1 MFSPPP
7 PHPGL
12 RTKKPSLE
20 LPPQIPA
27 GAAAAAVASGSK
39 HSKRRKSGSG
49 SSLAAAFSPRRL
61 LTAIGTKPY
70 SATTHNAGTIG
81 NTAGA
86 ATGSSSTAAT
96 YAGTSTKGAVP
107 QGMHNEGYCARE
119 LLHRSESGS
128 KGSMSGSGG
137 SSNSLQGLSASA
149 RRGQQRQAMSDTAS
163 STGVRAMSAKA
174 ALGRQFFDESAD
186 DNDQDTSNDDHS
198 VERSYVHGSNSSLE
212 TGALYIYTS
221 CPAEHDN
228 LHILESNPLLTY
240 ARQCQSAES
249 DYACCTAVIVQPLFL
264 TDMHEN
270 SDRYTDTSH
279 FSQQS
284 SPALTPTAA
293 ASGSSKS
300 KRLSW
305 LTNAFKLRSRH
316 HSTAAAA
323 AAAVQAQNRAAL
335 GRSGSSSD
343 LQNSG
348 QLTAPAAN
356 SRSFFALEFPDDEL
370 EAVLQSN
377 PQYNRTNPT
386 PSTHSQRRS
395 ITTSASFGASG
406 SGSMHRLR
414 DGSNSNSASTS
425 CHSAADAGARLSS
438 GSWHNYTQH
447 PQQHHHS
454 SAAAAAD
461 SSDAGSDSG
470 SVSTVAGP
478 PVTGHGVAWGVSSNN
493 NNNSN
498 NNSSS
503 SHSNIGGSA

>member
-1 MFSPPP
+1 
-7 PHPGL
+7 
-12 RTKKPSLE
+12 
-20 LPPQIPA
+20 
-27 GAAAAAVASGSK
+27 
-39 HSKRRKSGSG
+39 
-49 SSLAAAFSPRRL
+49 
-61 LTAIGTKPY
+61 
-70 SATTHNAGTIG
+70 
-81 NTAGA
+81 
-86 ATGSSSTAAT
+86 
-96 YAGTSTKGAVP
+96 
-107 QGMHNEGYCARE
+107 
-119 LLHRSESGS
+119 
-128 KGSMSGSGG
+128 
-137 SSNSLQGLSASA
+137 
-149 RRGQQRQAMSDTAS
+149 
-163 STGVRAMSAKA
+163 
-174 ALGRQFFDESAD
+174 
-186 DNDQDTSNDDHS
+186 
-198 VERSYVHGSNSSLE
+198 
-212 TGALYIYTS
+212 
-221 CPAEHDN
+221 
-228 LHILESNPLLTY
+228 
-240 ARQCQSAES
+240 
-249 DYACCTAVIVQPLFL
+249 VIVQPLPL

-414 DGSNSNSASTS
+414 DGSSSNSASVSTS

-447 PQQHHHS
+447 PQHHQHS
-454 SAAAAAD
+454 SAAAAD

-493 NNNSN
+493 NSN

-503 SHSNIGGSA
+503 GHSNIGSSAGAAGSPLLRVPEMMPLQLSPQRRASVAGEEGSGVSPPGSPQKNVDGTLNRTYSEVLRHVLLHGC